1 MRRRDEMQGSMFL
14 YGCLDERVPAR
25 HPLRRIRPMVDWVLK
40 EMSPWF
46 SKLYSKTGRPSIPP
60 ERLLRASLL
69 QIFYSIRS
77 ERQLMEQLDYNL
89 LFRWFV
95 GLDLNDPVWDHSVF
109 SKNRDRLLNEKLA
122 EGFFDRVLKQASGL
136 MSDEHFSVDGT
147 LVEAW
152 ASHKS
157 FRPKQASEGAGA
169 PAQNADNATA
179 SPASRGCVDTDA
191 PESAESESE
200 QAESATERKASEH
213 DDGKQGEAPA
223 AEEAKQARER
233 DFHGEKRS
241 NETHESTTDP
251 EARLY
256 RKGKGAEAKLCY
268 LGHALMENRN
278 GLLVNT
284 RLTHADGTAER
295 LAALE
300 MIDEIEGRHRITV
313 GADKAYDTKEFVR
326 ELRNLQATPHVAQ
339 NNKGRK
345 SAIDGRVTSQPGYTV
360 SQRIRKRIEQAFGW
374 MKSVGGIRKV
384 KLRGRA
390 KAGWVFT
397 FTAAAYNLWR
407 LARLQPA

>member
-14 YGCLDERVPAR
+14 YGSLEERVPAK
-25 HPLRRIRPMVDWVLK
+25 HPLRRIRPMVDAVLK

-95 GLDLNDPVWDHSVF
+95 GLDLNDPVWDHSTF
-109 SKNRDRLLNEKLA
+109 SKNRERLLNEKLA
-122 EGFFDRVLKQASGL
+122 DGFFDRVLKRAEGL
-136 MSDEHFSVDGT
+136 ISEEHFSVDGT
-147 LVEAW
+147 LIEAW

-157 FRPKQASEGAGA
+157 FRPKRDSDAGEGPAADAGDATESAASGASANPNGQQDEQDMGADGDEKASDPEQA
-169 PAQNADNATA
+169 PA
-179 SPASRGCVDTDA
+179 RE
-191 PESAESESE
+191 ESS
-200 QAESATERKASEH
+200 QT
-213 DDGKQGEAPA
+213 
-223 AEEAKQARER
+223 RER
-233 DFHGEKRS
+233 DFHGERRR

-268 LGHALMENRN
+268 LGHAVMENRN

-284 RLTHADGTAER
+284 RLTHAEGTAER

-300 MIDEIEGRHRITV
+300 MIEEMDGRHRITV

-339 NNKGRK
+339 NNKGRR
-345 SAIDGRVTSQPGYTV
+345 SAIDGRVTKQPGYEA

-374 MKSVGGIRKV
+374 MKTVGGMRKV
-384 KLRGRA
+384 KLRGRW
-390 KAGWVFT
+390 KVGWAFT
-397 FTAAAYNLWR
+397 FTAAAYNLWK
-407 LARLQPA
+407 LARLEPA

>member
-1 MRRRDEMQGSMFL
+1 MRRRDEMQASMFL
-14 YGCLDERVPAR
+14 YGSLDERVPAK
-25 HPLRRIRPMVDWVLK
+25 HPLRRIRPMVDAVLK

-95 GLDLNDPVWDHSVF
+95 GLELNDPVWDHSVF
-109 SKNRDRLLNEKLA
+109 SKNRERLLNEKLA
-122 EGFFDRVLKQASGL
+122 DGFFGRVLKQAAGL

-157 FRPKQASEGAGA
+157 FRPKQEEGDGEDSGQGSGDAAGGADSKGSAQAEAGA
-169 PAQNADNATA
+169 DGACT
-179 SPASRGCVDTDA
+179 
-191 PESAESESE
+191 SEPDGKE
-200 QAESATERKASEH
+200 QA
-213 DDGKQGEAPA
+213 EAPA
-223 AEEAKQARER
+223 AEESRQARER
-233 DFHGEKRS
+233 DFHGETRS
-241 NETHESTTDP
+241 NTTHESTTDP

-256 RKGKGAEAKLCY
+256 RKGKGAEVKLCY
-268 LGHALMENRN
+268 LGHAVMENRN

-300 MIDEIEGRHRITV
+300 MIEEMEGRHRVTV

-345 SAIDGRVTSQPGYTV
+345 SAIDGRVTSQPGYAV

-374 MKSVGGIRKV
+374 MKSVGGMRKV

-390 KAGWVFT
+390 KVGWAFT

-407 LARLQPA
+407 LAKLQAE

>member
-1 MRRRDEMQGSMFL
+1 MQGSMFL
-14 YGCLDERVPAR
+14 YGSLEERVPAN
-25 HPLRRIRPMVDWVLK
+25 HPLRRIRPMVDAVLK

-60 ERLLRASLL
+60 ERLLRAALL

-122 EGFFDRVLKQASGL
+122 DGFFDRVLKQASGL
-136 MSDEHFSVDGT
+136 MSDDHFSVDGT

-157 FRPKQASEGAGA
+157 FRPKQASGAA
-169 PAQNADNATA
+169 PDADNATEG
-179 SPASRGCVDTDA
+179 PASRGSADADA
-191 PESAESESE
+191 PEAAESASE
-200 QAESATERKASEH
+200 QADS
-213 DDGKQGEAPA
+213 KQGEAA
-223 AEEAKQARER
+223 SAEQTAQARER

-241 NETHESTTDP
+241 NETHESSTDP
-251 EARLY
+251 DARLY

-278 GLLVNT
+278 GFVVNT

-300 MIDEIEGRHRITV
+300 MVEEIEGRGRITV

-345 SAIDGRVTSQPGYTV
+345 SAIDGRVTSQPGYAV

-384 KLRGRA
+384 KLRGLA
-390 KAGWVFT
+390 KVGWVFT

-407 LARLQPA
+407 LAKRQPA